1 MSRAILKSPI
11 KNRTWALA
19 FLLTLIA
26 LVYGIFEIWTEQ
38 GELSEIE
45 QVQLANQSVYKAL
58 QNYSEFEEN
67 FINESERFSA
77 FAKRHLESNSPL
89 NELADEAEKGFDFW
103 GLSLF
108 RDNELMLWT
117 GFATKTLPAKPDSSS
132 NDVFVSVE
140 QNNNV
145 TFLNLRTSLE
155 VDQNDSLL
163 HYELITRKRIKQE
176 NILPIGSNAELS
188 PSLLFQSESEY
199 PVHFSFFE
207 NPPQNV
213 QFKTKISTQSIDS
226 AGVIYTLAED
236 YGSYRSTQQ
245 NRYFLYRAIFYA
257 VFICLVTLFLISVSR
272 ELSIWKSLLLK
283 LFAIT
288 LAWAF
293 FSNIEYGVGWIEIF
307 YALGQEDFLLLKP
320 MAKYGVHSL
329 FILLLTIVC
338 FRPLVFSEIELREK
352 PKIIVPIMV
361 VFFGFLCAFLLHFY
375 IIETYNLFTQTS
387 IPVLD
392 LEVFPKWDTF
402 VFYIISGVF
411 SISCITLLTLLG
423 WFILKLTF
431 NPTII
436 SFLFILSG
444 YIVGMFILFE
454 LSATTHIAG
463 WITLTTGIFFATILT
478 FIFLA
483 YKNPALFTYASRL
496 RLLLLFSYISV
507 CITYIAVY
515 KGYSERLNGQMQR
528 AAELF
533 VDEEATQAE
542 NIARNLLTSLERSVS
557 NLTEQDLNQRPSFV
571 ENYFTQQTQQL
582 ITEEWER
589 FSISTQLVN
598 NNGDIIGE
606 YSSDLDSPA
615 WTRAFNILSL
625 VIPFEEEQIRLA
637 NLRPIV
643 RERPLNETNSN
654 YSSFRRAW
662 IPLYENRA
670 APQRIGWILCSVYRE
685 RPQFEKPLRAVIAS
699 ECSENWNASISITE
713 YVDKLA
719 SRRNIVGIP
728 LEIPSYL
735 RLPDE
740 LTEEIMMEQD
750 SSMFRTSG
758 LGDQQI
764 REFFIATSGEKI
776 IRAATNH
783 PGFDNHLFSVLR
795 FFFSVL
801 ITGLLVLGSLFWK
814 KDLNILGHN
823 RRFRDRLIDRF
834 VFASLLCLMA
844 LIATT
849 YYAIKSQNQKSVQDQ
864 LLDKLGNLTDAISLQ
879 ETQSPN
885 ASVIPL
891 NELTSTL
898 DADAALYRDKT
909 INTSTTSQI
918 YNQHLLPRILPWDV
932 YESIYN
938 RGNQQVTRKAIL
950 GNQQLLIGYQPWLN
964 SEAEI
969 AGIVA
974 IPTFLEA
981 PKFNEQLLSTTS
993 YLLGFYVI
1001 IFGLFIIGAALI
1013 STQLTSPLE
1022 ALREGLKKISG
1033 GDLETTLPVKSK
1045 DEIGSLTNAYNVMVY
1060 KLKDLQQDLARAER
1074 EAAWKE
1080 MAQQVAHEIKNP
1092 LTPMKLNLQHLER
1105 QLNVPEE
1112 EFKLMKP
1119 KIEKIAANMIEQI
1132 ESLNHIASDF
1142 SKFAKPSSKEFK
1154 EIEINSLLAS
1164 VAELYQPEDDL
1175 RIKTELYSEELYV
1188 MGVKEELRRVLVNL
1202 MKNASEAM
1210 PNGGTVTLCSLTDKD
1225 KPFVL
1230 IEVVDTG
1237 EGIPKENNEDIFVPN
1252 FSTKS
1257 SGTGLGL
1264 AISKKIIEEHDG
1276 KISFESTPGKETI
1289 FRITLPI
1296 HSRESG
1302 NA

>member
-1 MSRAILKSPI
+1 MSSAILKSPI
-11 KNRTWALA
+11 ENKTWALA

-26 LVYGIFEIWTEQ
+26 LAYGIFEIWTEQ
-38 GELSEIE
+38 GQLSEIE

-58 QNYSEFEEN
+58 QNYSDFEQD
-67 FINESERFSA
+67 FINESEKYA
-77 FAKRHLESNSPL
+77 ATAKQFQENNVPTDA
-89 NELADEAEKGFDFW
+89 LAEEAVAGFDFW

-108 RDNELMLWT
+108 RDQDQLLWT
-117 GFATKTLPAKPDSSS
+117 GFAAKTLPTISDSSEAVLS
-132 NDVFVSVE
+132 IE

-145 TFLNLRTSLE
+145 TFLQYRTSFTVNE
-155 VDQNDSLL
+155 ADSSVPFI
-163 HYELITRKRIKQE
+163 LITRKKIKQE
-176 NILPIGSNAELS
+176 NILPIGTNAEIS
-188 PSLLFQSESEY
+188 PSTLFQTESEY

-207 NPPQNV
+207 NPPANI
-213 QFKTKISTQSIDS
+213 QFQTKISTANIDS
-226 AGVIYTLAED
+226 AGVVYTLSED
-236 YGSYRSTQQ
+236 YATYRSNQQ

-257 VFICLVTLFLISVSR
+257 VFICLITLFLISISR
-272 ELSIWKSLLLK
+272 ELSTWKSLLLK

-293 FSNIEYGVGWIEIF
+293 FSNIDYGVGWIEIF
-307 YALGQEDFLLLKP
+307 YALGQQDFLTLKP
-320 MAKYGVHSL
+320 LVKYGVHAL
-329 FILLLTIVC
+329 FVLLLTIVC
-338 FRPLVFSEIELREK
+338 FRPLISSEIELQK
-352 PKIIVPIMV
+352 QPKITLTLTL

-375 IIETYNLFTQTS
+375 IIETYSLFTQTS

-392 LEVFPKWDTF
+392 LEVFPNWDTL
-402 VFYIISGVF
+402 VFYVMSGVF
-411 SISCITLLTLLG
+411 AISCITLLTLLG
-423 WFILKLTF
+423 WFIIKLTVT
-431 NPTII
+431 PPII
-436 SFLFILSG
+436 PFLFILSG
-444 YIVGMFILFE
+444 YILGMFIIFE
-454 LSATTHIAG
+454 LSANAHIAG
-463 WITLTTGIFFATILT
+463 WISLTTGIFFGTILS
-478 FIFLA
+478 FVFLA
-483 YKNPALFTYASRL
+483 NRDPDLFTYASRL
-496 RLLLLFSYISV
+496 RLLLLFSFISV
-507 CITYIAVY
+507 GLSYIAVY

-542 NIARNLLTSLERSVS
+542 RIARSLLTGLERSVS
-557 NLTEQDLNQRPSFV
+557 NLTEEDLNQRPAFV

-615 WTRAFNILSL
+615 WTRAFNIMSL
-625 VIPFEEEQIRLA
+625 VIPFEEEQIRLE

-643 RERPLNETNSN
+643 RERPLNEANSN

-662 IPLYENRA
+662 IPLYENGSS
-670 APQRIGWILCSVYRE
+670 PQRIGWILCSVYRE

-699 ECSENWNASISITE
+699 EGSENWNASISITE
-713 YVDKLA
+713 YVNGLA

-728 LEIPSYL
+728 LEMPGYL
-735 RLPDE
+735 RLPGE
-740 LTEEIMMEQD
+740 LIEDIVVEDD
-750 SSMFRTSG
+750 STMFRTAG

-764 REFFIATSGEKI
+764 REFFIATSSEKI

-783 PGFDNHLFSVLR
+783 PGLDNHLFSLLR
-795 FFFSVL
+795 FFFCVL

-879 ETQSPN
+879 EKQSPN
-885 ASVIPL
+885 ASPIPL
-891 NELTSTL
+891 SELTSTL
-898 DADAALYRDKT
+898 DADAALYKDKT

-932 YESIYN
+932 YDSIYN
-938 RGNQQVTRKAIL
+938 RGNSQVTRKAIL
-950 GNQQLLIGYQPWLN
+950 GNQELLIGYQPWLN
-964 SEAEI
+964 TEGSI

-1001 IFGLFIIGAALI
+1001 IFGLFIIAASLI

-1060 KLKDLQQDLARAER
+1060 RLKDLQKDLARAER

-1105 QLNVPEE
+1105 QLNVSED

-1132 ESLNHIASDF
+1132 ESLSQIASDF
-1142 SKFAKPSSKEFK
+1142 SKFARPTDQEFK
-1154 EIEINSLLAS
+1154 PVEMNELIAS
-1164 VAELYQPEDDL
+1164 VAELYEPEENL
-1175 RIKTELYSEELYV
+1175 TIKTELHQGKLRV
-1188 MGVKEELRRVLVNL
+1188 LGVKDELRRTLINLV
-1202 MKNASEAM
+1202 KNAHEAM
-1210 PNGGTVTLCSLTDKD
+1210 PEGGKVTLTTALSRAKD
-1225 KPFVL
+1225 KAV
-1230 IEVVDTG
+1230 ISVKDNG
-1237 EGIPKENNEDIFVPN
+1237 EGIPKETQGQIFVPN

-1264 AISKKIIEEHDG
+1264 AITKKVIEAHDG
-1276 KISFESTPGKETI
+1276 EISFASEKGKGTTFI
-1289 FRITLPI
+1289 IHLPLDKT
-1296 HSRESG
+1296 E
-1302 NA
+1302 

>member
-1 MSRAILKSPI
+1 MSSAILKSPI
-11 KNRTWALA
+11 ENKTWALA

-26 LVYGIFEIWTEQ
+26 LAYGIFEIWTEQ
-38 GELSEIE
+38 GQLSEIE

-58 QNYSEFEEN
+58 QKYSDFEQD
-67 FINESERFSA
+67 FINESEKYGA
-77 FAKRHLESNSPL
+77 TAKQFLENNVPTDA
-89 NELADEAEKGFDFW
+89 LAEEAVAGFDFW

-108 RDNELMLWT
+108 RDKDLLLWT
-117 GFATKTLPAKPDSSS
+117 GFAAKTLPSISDSSEAVLS
-132 NDVFVSVE
+132 IE

-145 TFLNLRTSLE
+145 TFLQYQTSFTVSE
-155 VDQNDSLL
+155 ADSS
-163 HYELITRKRIKQE
+163 EPFILITRKKIKQE
-176 NILPIGSNAELS
+176 NILPIGNNAEIS
-188 PSLLFQSESEY
+188 PSTLFQTESEY
-199 PVHFSFFE
+199 PVQFSFFE
-207 NPPQNV
+207 NPPANI
-213 QFKTKISTQSIDS
+213 QFQTKISTANIDS
-226 AGVIYTLAED
+226 AGVVYTLSED
-236 YGSYRSTQQ
+236 YATYRSNQQ

-257 VFICLVTLFLISVSR
+257 VFICLITLFLISISR
-272 ELSIWKSLLLK
+272 ELSTWKSLLLK

-293 FSNIEYGVGWIEIF
+293 FSNIDYGVGWIEIF
-307 YALGQEDFLLLKP
+307 YALGQQDFLTLKP
-320 MAKYGVHSL
+320 LVKYGVHAL
-329 FILLLTIVC
+329 FVLLLTIVC
-338 FRPLVFSEIELREK
+338 FRPLISSEIELQK
-352 PKIIVPIMV
+352 QPKITLPSTLI
-361 VFFGFLCAFLLHFY
+361 FFGFLCAFLLHFY
-375 IIETYNLFTQTS
+375 IIETYSLFTQTS

-392 LEVFPKWDTF
+392 LEVFPNWDTL
-402 VFYIISGVF
+402 VFYVMSGVF
-411 SISCITLLTLLG
+411 AISCITLLTLLG
-423 WFILKLTF
+423 WFIIKLTIT
-431 NPTII
+431 PPII
-436 SFLFILSG
+436 PFLFILSG
-444 YIVGMFILFE
+444 YILGMFIIFE
-454 LSATTHIAG
+454 LSADAHIAG
-463 WITLTTGIFFATILT
+463 WISLTTGIFFGTILS
-478 FIFLA
+478 FVFLA
-483 YKNPALFTYASRL
+483 NRDPDLFTYASRL
-496 RLLLLFSYISV
+496 RLLLLFSFISV
-507 CITYIAVY
+507 GLSYIAVY

-542 NIARNLLTSLERSVS
+542 RIARSLLTGLERSVS
-557 NLTEQDLNQRPSFV
+557 NLTEEDLNQRPAFV

-615 WTRAFNILSL
+615 WTRAFNIMSL
-625 VIPFEEEQIRLA
+625 VIPFEEEQIRLE

-662 IPLYENRA
+662 IPLYENGSS
-670 APQRIGWILCSVYRE
+670 PQRIGWILCSVYRE

-699 ECSENWNASISITE
+699 EGSENWNASISITE
-713 YVDKLA
+713 YVNGLA

-728 LEIPSYL
+728 LEMPGYL
-735 RLPDE
+735 RLPGE
-740 LTEEIMMEQD
+740 LIEDIVIEED
-750 SSMFRTSG
+750 STMFRTAG

-764 REFFIATSGEKI
+764 REFFIATSSEKI

-783 PGFDNHLFSVLR
+783 PGLDNHLFSLLR
-795 FFFSVL
+795 FFFCVL

-879 ETQSPN
+879 EKQSLS
-885 ASVIPL
+885 ASPIPL
-891 NELTSTL
+891 SELTSTL
-898 DADAALYRDKT
+898 DADAALYKDKT
-909 INTSTTSQI
+909 VNTSTTSQI

-932 YESIYN
+932 YDSIYN
-938 RGNQQVTRKAIL
+938 RGNSQVTRKATL
-950 GNQQLLIGYQPWLN
+950 GNQELLIGYQPWLN
-964 SEAEI
+964 TEGSI

-1001 IFGLFIIGAALI
+1001 IFGLFIIAASLI

-1060 KLKDLQQDLARAER
+1060 RLKDLQEDLARAER

-1105 QLNVPEE
+1105 QLNVSED

-1132 ESLNHIASDF
+1132 ESLSQIASDF
-1142 SKFAKPSSKEFK
+1142 SKFARPTDQEFK
-1154 EIEINSLLAS
+1154 PVELNELLAS
-1164 VAELYQPEDDL
+1164 VAELYEPEENL
-1175 RIKTELYSEELYV
+1175 TIETELHQGELRV
-1188 MGVKEELRRVLVNL
+1188 LGVKDELRRTLINLV
-1202 MKNASEAM
+1202 KNAHEAM
-1210 PNGGTVTLCSLTDKD
+1210 PEGGKVTLTSALSRAKD
-1225 KPFVL
+1225 K
-1230 IEVVDTG
+1230 VVISVKDNG
-1237 EGIPKENNEDIFVPN
+1237 EGIPEETQDQIFVPN

-1264 AISKKIIEEHDG
+1264 AITKKVIEEHDG
-1276 KISFESTPGKETI
+1276 EITFTSEKGKGTTFTI
-1289 FRITLPI
+1289 HLPLDKT
-1296 HSRESG
+1296 E
-1302 NA
+1302 